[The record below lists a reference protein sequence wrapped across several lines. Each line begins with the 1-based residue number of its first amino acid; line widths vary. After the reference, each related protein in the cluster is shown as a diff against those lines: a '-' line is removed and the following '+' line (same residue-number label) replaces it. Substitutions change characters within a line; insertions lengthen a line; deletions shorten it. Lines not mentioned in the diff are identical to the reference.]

1 MVVGFK
7 RALQMEDLP
16 PLLPTDTA
24 AHISKAFKRRWH
36 DQVRSDVWGRSFFD
50 VYACKCFAIGVHL
63 QSFLLSAL
71 TRAVCLYRVMVGCLS
86 WLSIPLHAV

>member
-1 MVVGFK
+1 MCTGLYSRAMFSYLTPLMVVGFK

-36 DQVRSDVWGRSFFD
+36 DQVRSDVWGRSFSHL
-50 VYACKCFAIGVHL
+50 YACECFAIGMY
-63 QSFLLSAL
+63 LLHVLFS
-71 TRAVCLYRVMVGCLS
+71 TR
-86 WLSIPLHAV
+86 